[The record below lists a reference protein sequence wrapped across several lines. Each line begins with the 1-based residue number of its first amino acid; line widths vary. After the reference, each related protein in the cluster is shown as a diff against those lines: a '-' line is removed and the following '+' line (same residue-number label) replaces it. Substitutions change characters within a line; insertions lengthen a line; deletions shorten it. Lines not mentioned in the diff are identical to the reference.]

1 MGKLKG
7 AKVTL
12 SIDEAKTPKV
22 QPQRRIPYH
31 VRQKVKEALTQLE
44 KENIIERVPENER
57 IPWVSPVVVVPKKTE
72 ESGSASI
79 CVLQTTEMMS
89 ASS

>member
-44 KENIIERVPENER
+44 KENIIERVLENEGT
-57 IPWVSPVVVVPKKTE
+57 PWVSPVVVVPK
-72 ESGSASI
+72 
-79 CVLQTTEMMS
+79 
-89 ASS
+89 